1 MDISTTG
8 IVERIAR
15 VLAAQRL
22 SVNAHGA
29 QASAS
34 AAVDDAWRGH
44 VDDAMA
50 VLRTMREP
58 DQAMARAGDP
68 LVWEAMVLAALRQ
81 PAT

>member
-1 MDISTTG
+1 M
-8 IVERIAR
+8 AR
-15 VLAAQRL
+15 RPR
-22 SVNAHGA
+22 HR
-29 QASAS
+29 

-58 DQAMARAGDP
+58 DQTMARAGDP

-81 PAT
+81 RAPDFLPIPEQAPERKVSAAGPSRRP